1 MARRFKVS
9 LTRRGV
15 SAIAQMQETAA
26 PKLAD
31 LIWSALPIE
40 GPVFHAKRSNNEVYT
55 LAAPFGPGEPMPENA
70 TIFPIPGDIAYFHLP
85 PVKVVN
91 YVTALKQHLPPELY
105 EIAPRT
111 GLADLGI
118 FYGRNNFL
126 FGPLGPGP
134 GSVFATIVEGL
145 QEFAAACN
153 DVWYAG
159 AADEKLRFSHVD
171 E

>member
-1 MARRFKVS
+1 MKRRIEIS
-9 LTRRGV
+9 LVKRHVT
-15 SAIAQMQETAA
+15 AIAELQETLA
-26 PKLAD
+26 PKICD
-31 LIWSALPIE
+31 LVWQALPVE
-40 GPVFHAKRSNNEVYT
+40 GPAFHAKRSNNEVYT

-70 TIFPIPGDIAYFHLP
+70 TIFPIPGDVAYFHLP
-85 PVKVVN
+85 PVKVGN
-91 YVTALKQHLPPELY
+91 YVTALKPYLEPALY
-105 EIAPRT
+105 EPAPVT

-145 QEFAAACN
+145 APFAAACT

-159 AADEKLRFSHVD
+159 AVGERIRFARLG